1 MSKVITIDLSLD
13 GKIPALK
20 ELLEIEQMVKSKLE
34 EVCRQLAEIG
44 AEAAQRHLSGS
55 YGNTDATIT
64 TLPMKNGYKISMSGS
79 DVYFIEFGTGKD
91 VDPHGDMVSVP
102 VYPGSYSETH
112 ARQFSEKKM
121 WWYAGVPLEGTPA
134 EMPMFY
140 AGQAIRENAK
150 RVAREVFSR

>member
-1 MSKVITIDLSLD
+1 MSKVISIDISLD

-34 EVCRQLAEIG
+34 EVCRQLAQIG
-44 AEAAQRHLSGS
+44 AEAAQMHLGGG

-102 VYPGSYSETH
+102 VYPGSYSESH
-112 ARQFSEKKM
+112 ARQYSEKGF
-121 WWYAGVPLEGTPA
+121 WWYGGEQLEGTPA
-134 EMPMFY
+134 YMPMFY
-140 AGQAIRENAK
+140 AGQAIRENAR
-150 RVAREVFSR
+150 RVAREVFGR

>member
-13 GKIPALK
+13 GNISAVQ
-20 ELLEIEQMVKSKLE
+20 ELLEIERTIKSKLE

-44 AEAAQRHLSGS
+44 AEAAQRHLNGG

-64 TLPMKNGYKISMSGS
+64 TLPMKNGYKIAMSGA

-91 VDPHGDMVSVP
+91 VDPHGDVVSVP

-112 ARQFSEKKM
+112 ARQYSEKGF
-121 WWYAGVPLEGTPA
+121 WWYGGEQLEGTPA
-134 EMPMFY
+134 QMPMFY
-140 AGQAIRENAK
+140 AGQAIRENAR
-150 RVAREVFSR
+150 RVAREVFGR

>member
-13 GKIPALK
+13 GDISSAQALFDI
-20 ELLEIEQMVKSKLE
+20 ELTVKSKLE
-34 EVCRQLAEIG
+34 EVCRQLAQIG
-44 AEAAQRHLSGS
+44 ADAAQAHLGGG
-55 YGNTDATIT
+55 YGNTDANIT
-64 TLPMKNGYKISMSGS
+64 TLPMKNGYKIAMSGS

-102 VYPGSYSETH
+102 VYPGSYSESH

-121 WWYAGVPLEGTPA
+121 WWYAGKPLEGTPA
-134 EMPMFY
+134 YMPMFY
-140 AGQAIRENAK
+140 AGQAIRENAR